1 MMSWIVVLSK
11 PSPAH
16 NQPMTQF
23 KEPSVEHTTHP
34 LKNVAWK
41 HDSEENITCVKYV
54 PHPDAWESIRWP
66 VAKVIDSR
74 VWKIRW
80 ISAESFQTIITVFMV
95 ISLFSP
101 YQEMHKRSFLWL
113 HRWSQVLFEPEPH
126 LSFYYLLLCDFP
138 TSQLQPFTGTQTAAR
153 QIRICQNQTN
163 FPKYLNWRAV
173 KNHGQCCRH
182 PERLASGRMPFLA
195 PQVL

>member
-1 MMSWIVVLSK
+1 MMSWIVVLSILY
-11 PSPAH
+11 PAH

-41 HDSEENITCVKYV
+41 HDSEENINCVKYTL
-54 PHPDAWESIRWP
+54 HPDAWESIRWP

-74 VWKIRW
+74 VWKVRW

-153 QIRICQNQTN
+153 QIRIGQNQTN
-163 FPKYLNWRAV
+163 IPKYPNWCE
-173 KNHGQCCRH
+173 K
-182 PERLASGRMPFLA
+182 SWT
-195 PQVL
+195 VLQTPWETCQW